1 VGKKAVVLLSGGI
14 DSSTTLALARSEG
27 FDVFALTI
35 DYGQRHRAELEAARK
50 VAKFISVK
58 EHKIVRL
65 DLTSFGGSA
74 LTGNTE
80 VPKSRTAQ
88 EIAHGIPVTYVPGRN
103 TIFLA
108 LALAWA
114 EAIGAADVFIGAT
127 AIDYSGYP
135 DCRPEFIEAF
145 QKLADIGTKAGVEGK
160 PIHIRAPF
168 INTRKSDIIKKG
180 AALGLDYSLTH
191 SCYDP
196 ANDGKACGKCDSCLL
211 RKKAFAEAGLKDRI
225 VFVEST

>member
-1 VGKKAVVLLSGGI
+1 MGKKAVVLLSGGI

-74 LTGNTE
+74 LTSNME

-114 EAIGAADVFIGAT
+114 EAIGATDVFIGAT

-196 ANDGKACGKCDSCLL
+196 ANDGKACGTCDSCLL